1 MSWIGARG
9 PWLLLL
15 AALGWS
21 GLSLWLGVSGL
32 APTRAPWLGV
42 KLLRV
47 APEDWYF
54 AQALLIPAV
63 LTAQVLVMARVG
75 VWFAQRRGVVMR
87 AARFARPLAGS
98 LGLSLLLGLVIPD
111 LLAFAL
117 WGQDGLRSALRVT
130 ALATP
135 VLALALVSATVRRVL
150 ITGWL
155 ASVGI
160 AWVMLLLQAVLGGL
174 LLR

>member
-1 MSWIGARG
+1 MSWISARG

-21 GLSLWLGVSGL
+21 GLSLWLGLAGL
-32 APTRAPWLGV
+32 APTRAPSLGV
-42 KLLRV
+42 ALLRV

-63 LTAQVLVMARVG
+63 LTLQVWVMARVA
-75 VWFAQRRGVVMR
+75 VWFAKRRGAVMR
-87 AARFARPLAGS
+87 AAGFARPLAGS
-98 LGLSLLLGLVIPD
+98 LGVALLLGLVIPD
-111 LLAFAL
+111 LVAFAW
-117 WGQDGLRSALRVT
+117 WGQPGLKSALMLT
-130 ALATP
+130 ALAAP
-135 VLALALVSATVRRVL
+135 LLALALVSAVVRRRL
-150 ITGWL
+150 QAGWL

-160 AWVMLLLQAVLGGL
+160 AWVMLLLQGALGGL